1 MKKTI
6 YYRGYKL
13 IQTGDRGLI
22 EVWFKLKYMNRWIFS
37 DLYDNIQEAKNNI
50 DIHLGRQEE

>member
-1 MKKTI
+1 MKKPI

-13 IQTGDRGLI
+13 IQAGDRGMV
-22 EVWFKLKYMNRWIFS
+22 EVWFKLKYMNRWIFA

-50 DIHLGRQEE
+50 DIHLG